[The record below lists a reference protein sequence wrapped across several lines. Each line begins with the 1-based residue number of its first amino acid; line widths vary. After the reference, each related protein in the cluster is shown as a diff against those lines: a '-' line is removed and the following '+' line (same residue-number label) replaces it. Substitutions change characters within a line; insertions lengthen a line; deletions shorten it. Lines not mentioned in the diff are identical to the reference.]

1 MGEFLY
7 RNGIDFTA
15 PGFLRIATA
24 PGLPAGEPTA
34 PGGQVSAG
42 RPLAMFSGGKDS
54 LALTHALKDGP
65 VDFFLYNPT
74 QSQRALARSLAD
86 GGRITEVHQSVLPE
100 LLAMNDSG
108 EFLNGHTPYSAYLAL
123 AATLTGYLR
132 GNDMIVAG
140 NSRSDDEPNVSQ
152 YLGRPEAGHY
162 LLPPHQAAWIPTAL
176 RHKTT
181 LNAGAQTLA
190 VLFEPGLVP
199 MGKDRVRIIAVSAL
213 LREMMLYSAR
223 WPISRTESG
232 AEADSFFQALGY
244 VVADALDDEMP
255 LNLPVPA
262 DPVVAAATDYTRAHL
277 DRVTVSDVTRAVG
290 VSERTLRRIFHA
302 HLGMSWRSYLL
313 RARVLRSMA
322 MLVQPDRTVLEVS
335 IAVGFDDAGAFA
347 RSFARHC
354 GETPSA
360 YKRRVGC

>member
-1 MGEFLY
+1 MTVPADSAKDQFQ
-7 RNGIDFTA
+7 TA
-15 PGFLRIATA
+15 TTGLVDLR
-24 PGLPAGEPTA
+24 
-34 PGGQVSAG
+34 
-42 RPLAMFSGGKDS
+42 D
-54 LALTHALKDGP
+54 
-65 VDFFLYNPT
+65 
-74 QSQRALARSLAD
+74 
-86 GGRITEVHQSVLPE
+86 
-100 LLAMNDSG
+100 
-108 EFLNGHTPYSAYLAL
+108 
-123 AATLTGYLR
+123 
-132 GNDMIVAG
+132 
-140 NSRSDDEPNVSQ
+140 NSRWAGGSLRYEGGEQLVTGWHFHDVHEIEYACHGMVEVET
-152 YLGRPEAGHY
+152 EAGHY
-162 LLPPHQAAWIPTAL
+162 LLPPHQAAWIPAGL

-181 LNAGAQTLA
+181 LNAGVQTLA

-199 MGKDRVRIIAVSAL
+199 TGGDRVRIIAVSAL
-213 LREMMLYSAR
+213 LREMMLYSVR

-262 DPVVAAATDYTRAHL
+262 DPVVSAATDYTRAHL

-290 VSERTLRRIFHA
+290 VSERTLRRIFRA

-322 MLVQPDRTVLEVS
+322 MLAQPDRTVLEVS

-360 YKRRVGC
+360 YKRRISGAP

>member
-1 MGEFLY
+1 MTVPA
-7 RNGIDFTA
+7 DSAKDQVQTA
-15 PGFLRIATA
+15 TSGLVDLRDNSRW
-24 PGLPAGEPTA
+24 AG
-34 PGGQVSAG
+34 G
-42 RPLAMFSGGKDS
+42 S
-54 LALTHALKDGP
+54 LR
-65 VDFFLYNPT
+65 Y
-74 QSQRALARSLAD
+74 D
-86 GGRITEVHQSVLPE
+86 GGEQLVTGWHFHDVHEIEYACRGMVEVE
-100 LLAMNDSG
+100 
-108 EFLNGHTPYSAYLAL
+108 T
-123 AATLTGYLR
+123 
-132 GNDMIVAG
+132 
-140 NSRSDDEPNVSQ
+140 
-152 YLGRPEAGHY
+152 EAGHY
-162 LLPPHQAAWIPTAL
+162 LLPPHQAAWIPAAL

-190 VLFEPGLVP
+190 VLFERDLVP
-199 MGKDRVRIIAVSAL
+199 MGKDRVQIIAVSAL

-232 AEADSFFQALGY
+232 VEADSFFQALGY

-255 LNLPVPA
+255 LNLPVAA
-262 DPVVAAATDYTRAHL
+262 DPVVTAATDYTRAHL

-322 MLVQPDRTVLEVS
+322 MLAQPDRTVLEVS

-360 YKRRVGC
+360 YKRRISGAP

>member
-1 MGEFLY
+1 MTVPADSAKDQVRTATTGLVDLREDSRWAAGSHLY
-7 RNGIDFTA
+7 
-15 PGFLRIATA
+15 
-24 PGLPAGEPTA
+24 
-34 PGGQVSAG
+34 
-42 RPLAMFSGGKDS
+42 
-54 LALTHALKDGP
+54 
-65 VDFFLYNPT
+65 
-74 QSQRALARSLAD
+74 D
-86 GGRITEVHQSVLPE
+86 GGEQLVTGWHFHDVHEIEYACRGMVEVE
-100 LLAMNDSG
+100 
-108 EFLNGHTPYSAYLAL
+108 T
-123 AATLTGYLR
+123 
-132 GNDMIVAG
+132 
-140 NSRSDDEPNVSQ
+140 
-152 YLGRPEAGHY
+152 EAGHY
-162 LLPPHQAAWIPTAL
+162 LLPPHQAAWIPAAL
-176 RHKTT
+176 HHKTT
-181 LNAGAQTLA
+181 LNAGVQTLA
-190 VLFEPGLVP
+190 VLFEPSLVP
-199 MGKDRVRIIAVSAL
+199 MGGDRVRIIAVSAL

-262 DPVVAAATDYTRAHL
+262 DPVVAAATDCTRAHL

-322 MLVQPDRTVLEVS
+322 MLAQPDRTVLEVS

-354 GETPSA
+354 GETPSS
-360 YKRRVGC
+360 YKRRISRAP

>member
-1 MGEFLY
+1 MTVPADSAKDQVRTATTGLVDLREDSRWAAGSHLY
-7 RNGIDFTA
+7 
-15 PGFLRIATA
+15 
-24 PGLPAGEPTA
+24 
-34 PGGQVSAG
+34 
-42 RPLAMFSGGKDS
+42 
-54 LALTHALKDGP
+54 
-65 VDFFLYNPT
+65 
-74 QSQRALARSLAD
+74 D
-86 GGRITEVHQSVLPE
+86 GGEQLVTGWHFHDVHEIEYACRGMVEVE
-100 LLAMNDSG
+100 
-108 EFLNGHTPYSAYLAL
+108 T
-123 AATLTGYLR
+123 
-132 GNDMIVAG
+132 
-140 NSRSDDEPNVSQ
+140 
-152 YLGRPEAGHY
+152 EAGHY
-162 LLPPHQAAWIPTAL
+162 LLPPHQAAWIPAAL
-176 RHKTT
+176 HHKTT
-181 LNAGAQTLA
+181 LNAGVQTLA
-190 VLFEPGLVP
+190 VLFEPSLVP
-199 MGKDRVRIIAVSAL
+199 MGGDRVRIIAVSAL

-244 VVADALDDEMP
+244 VVTDALDEEMP

-322 MLVQPDRTVLEVS
+322 MLAQPDRTVLEVS

-354 GETPSA
+354 GETPSS
-360 YKRRVGC
+360 YKRRISRAP